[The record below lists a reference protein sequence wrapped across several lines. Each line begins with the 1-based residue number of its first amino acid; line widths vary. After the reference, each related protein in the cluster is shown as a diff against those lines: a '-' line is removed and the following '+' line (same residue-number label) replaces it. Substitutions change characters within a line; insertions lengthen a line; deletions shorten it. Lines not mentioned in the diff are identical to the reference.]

1 MPLKNFRSYDL
12 AVELHRKCKAIP
24 LPSYAK
30 DQLLRASM
38 SICLNLA
45 EGTAKP
51 TRKDRQ
57 RFYSIAFASLRE
69 VQSLIDLEE
78 PLKELDPLADHLGA
92 SLYKLTKA

>member
-12 AVELHRKCKAIP
+12 AVELYRKCKGIP

-45 EGTAKP
+45 E
-51 TRKDRQ
+51 RKDN
-57 RFYSIAFASLRE
+57 ASTP
-69 VQSLIDLEE
+69 S
-78 PLKELDPLADHLGA
+78 PSPA
-92 SLYKLTKA
+92 